1 MPESLLQILT
11 FFLLLLV
18 WLFLLR
24 VIWAVWSDA
33 KAPVVAAAPAGTAA
47 PARQPTASPG
57 PAATGP
63 ARLKVVEPADRKGET
78 FEVADEVK
86 IGRAATNHVSLADDS
101 YVSQLHARL
110 FRRDGSLFIED
121 LGSTNGTFLNRKKL
135 TGPVSLRRGDRIQ
148 IGRTVMEV
156 TK

>member
-33 KAPVVAAAPAGTAA
+33 KSPVVATAPAAAPS
-47 PARQPTASPG
+47 RQPTATASPG

-63 ARLKVVEPADRKGET
+63 ARLKVVEPADRKGES
-78 FEVADEVK
+78 FDVADEVK
-86 IGRAATNHVSLADDS
+86 IGRAATNHISLADDS

-135 TGPVSLRRGDRIQ
+135 TGAVSLRRGDRIQ
-148 IGRTVMEV
+148 IGRTVLEV

>member
-33 KAPVVAAAPAGTAA
+33 KAPVVSAAAPAA
-47 PARQPTASPG
+47 PAGPVPARKTTATPTGA
-57 PAATGP
+57 
-63 ARLKVVEPADRKGET
+63 ARLKVVEPADRRGA
-78 FEVADEVK
+78 VYDVGDEVK
-86 IGRAATNHVSLADDS
+86 IGRAGTNHISLADDS

-148 IGRTVMEV
+148 IGHTVLEV